1 MGATLLSVATRAV
14 SRGSYFLF
22 CDELRLLTSPFL
34 SVPILSHICPQ
45 RSSVRLQGPVLRRS
59 LSYRFPICFPHFSL
73 CETENE
79 WKTIE

>member
-1 MGATLLSVATRAV
+1 MGATLLSVATHGV
-14 SRGSYFLF
+14 SRVIYFLS
-22 CDELRLLTSPFL
+22 CEELRLLTPPFL

-45 RSSVRLQGPVLRRS
+45 RSSVRLSGPVLRRS
-59 LSYRFPICFPHFSL
+59 LSYRFSICFPHFSL